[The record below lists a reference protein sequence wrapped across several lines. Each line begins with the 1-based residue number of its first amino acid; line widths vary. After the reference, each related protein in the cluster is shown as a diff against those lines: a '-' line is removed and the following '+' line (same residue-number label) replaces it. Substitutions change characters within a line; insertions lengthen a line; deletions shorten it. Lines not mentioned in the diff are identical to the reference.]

1 MKECWYQNPSA
12 RLTALRI
19 KKTLTKIDNSLDK
32 LKADCWPSSCGA
44 FLTGR
49 HLSGSEAAR
58 PGSSCHRSPCG
69 FLQRQ
74 QLLPSHPC
82 GRHRNHMDFA
92 QWLQWAFHKRS
103 SYKDSCWMYC
113 CKGSGLKED
122 REILR
127 QDQGIKQWL
136 RTASPPHPPFFFVLF
151 LNSPNHSQGEHAE
164 VVILISNI
172 ACASL
177 LYCTRNSLHSLLAL
191 SLLILMTWLAK
202 NTIGCILHWSMP
214 E

>member
-1 MKECWYQNPSA
+1 
-12 RLTALRI
+12 
-19 KKTLTKIDNSLDK
+19 
-32 LKADCWPSSCGA
+32 
-44 FLTGR
+44 
-49 HLSGSEAAR
+49 
-58 PGSSCHRSPCG
+58 
-69 FLQRQ
+69 
-74 QLLPSHPC
+74 
-82 GRHRNHMDFA
+82 
-92 QWLQWAFHKRS
+92 
-103 SYKDSCWMYC
+103 MYC

-136 RTASPPHPPFFFVLF
+136 RTASPPPPPLFFFVLF

-191 SLLILMTWLAK
+191 SLLILMT
-202 NTIGCILHWSMP
+202 
-214 E
+214 